1 MQGAIMGAAH
11 GVSGIPRPLLEG
23 LHDGK
28 AIGSEIDDYISTLY
42 PEGQEQQGGKAG
54 AAAGVQAEL

>member
-1 MQGAIMGAAH
+1 MGAAH

-28 AIGSEIDDYISTLY
+28 AIGTEIDAYISTLY
-42 PEGQEQQGGKAG
+42 PEEQAQAAKASV
-54 AAAGVQAEL
+54 AAGSQAEL